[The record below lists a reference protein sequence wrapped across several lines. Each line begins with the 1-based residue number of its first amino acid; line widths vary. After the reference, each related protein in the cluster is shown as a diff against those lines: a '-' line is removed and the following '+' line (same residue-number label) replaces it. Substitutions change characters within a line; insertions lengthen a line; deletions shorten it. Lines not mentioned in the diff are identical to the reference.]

1 MEKILATIKIELDN
15 CVSPDKNSEQR
26 EHARGEHSDD
36 QSDTEPCNCKE
47 QMSSISWLKGLAIKK
62 SSIVPRGELWVNKEQ
77 YDE

>member
-1 MEKILATIKIELDN
+1 MT
-15 CVSPDKNSEQR
+15 SPFLENIVKWER

-36 QSDTEPCNCKE
+36 PSDTEPCHCTEK
-47 QMSSISWLKGLAIKK
+47 QKSSISWLKGLAIKK